1 MGIAIMM
8 EEFLAEQ
15 DVRYDL
21 LRHAPTMTSMRTAE
35 AGHIRGDHLA
45 KGVVLK
51 DDTGYLLAVLP
62 ATYHLRLDALEA
74 QTHRRLGL
82 AAEQDMA
89 RLFPD
94 CAWGAVPVFGT
105 VYGLESIV
113 DDSIANRPDIYFEGG
128 DHETLVHMDGDDFQR
143 LTVRAAHGRFS
154 EHN

>member
-21 LRHAPTMTSMRTAE
+21 LRHSPTMTSMRTAE
-35 AGHIRGDHLA
+35 AGHVPGDHLA

-51 DDTGYLLAVLP
+51 DDIGYLLAILP
-62 ATYHLRLDALEA
+62 ATHHLRLDALEA
-74 QTHRRLGL
+74 QTRRHLEM
-82 AAEQDMA
+82 AAEKDMA

-94 CAWGAVPVFGT
+94 CAWGAVPVFGA
-105 VYGLESIV
+105 VYGVETIV
-113 DDSIANRPDIYFEGG
+113 DDSIAGRTDVYFDGG
-128 DHETLVHMDGDDFQR
+128 DHETLVHMDGADFQR
-143 LTVRAAHGRFS
+143 LTARAPHGRFS